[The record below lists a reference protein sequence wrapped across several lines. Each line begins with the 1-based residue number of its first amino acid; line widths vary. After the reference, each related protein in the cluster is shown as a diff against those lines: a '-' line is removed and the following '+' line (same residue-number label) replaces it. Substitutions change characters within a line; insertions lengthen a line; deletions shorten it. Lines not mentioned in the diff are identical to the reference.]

1 MGQKLDIKCKLTLRI
16 CLKFHMKIFNPL
28 GLVLPTRMWRNLLF
42 RCTLQI
48 IETAER
54 DRIPWDEK
62 LHSNLVA
69 DWFTYFDMLKVLQN
83 IRFPR
88 SFKPR
93 DVDNFI
99 LPILVTMS
107 DGYPNAFICLFVC
120 IMDIEGFLKNC
131 SSYNCKRKV
140 MIH

>member
-1 MGQKLDIKCKLTLRI
+1 MLKHISDKEKIVPIHSYADMEKALGLYQCLKRDEFFVKLDLLEADTLEQKLDIKCKLTLRI

-48 IETAER
+48 IEKAER

-69 DWFTYFDMLKVLQN
+69 DWFTYFDML
-83 IRFPR
+83 
-88 SFKPR
+88 
-93 DVDNFI
+93 
-99 LPILVTMS
+99 
-107 DGYPNAFICLFVC
+107 
-120 IMDIEGFLKNC
+120 
-131 SSYNCKRKV
+131 
-140 MIH
+140 